1 MISASFI
8 KHFATPA
15 STAAKFTEWAR
26 VTCVV
31 AITVLFAV
39 SFFTGPTI
47 GYDAHRN
54 HMLVWAAVAGGV
66 GFSACYGWLVYN
78 RGVYADG
85 LWAIPGS
92 AKALW
97 TLTTGAALWVAA
109 AAVDQSRLNMG
120 SVEYG
125 ELVPRIPVAWWMWIP
140 LAIAASLSL
149 LHASRR
155 GVSRWAIA
163 SLPLQAMWWSAA
175 LLAPA

>member
-1 MISASFI
+1 MAFI

-15 STAAKFTEWAR
+15 TAVDKFAEWA
-26 VTCVV
+26 VMTFVMMYVV
-31 AITVLFAV
+31 YFAAGLM
-39 SFFTGPTI
+39 TGFSMD
-47 GYDAHRN
+47 YEVHRN

-109 AAVDQSRLNMG
+109 VAVDQSRLNMG